1 MVFQIIRRGSEFL
14 AYLDLVQWMSHMG
27 ELFSLCVGPIFVSWI
42 FVQNA
47 FQYFNWLLPF
57 DRWIQVD
64 AVLSSRL
71 HVCIIEWVENS
82 IDDTLALS
90 KN

>member
-14 AYLDLVQWMSHMG
+14 AYLDLVQCMDVAYRG
-27 ELFSLCVGPIFVSWI
+27 IVLIVRIFVSWI